1 MSEHSVPLND
11 CGCCEGVEPQTPL
24 LIANAPS
31 LNAVAYRVGTHSQ
44 FRASLTADL
53 SSHKFR
59 GAKGL
64 LTREERDFSIA
75 LVDAWAMV
83 ADVLAFYQERRANEH
98 FLRTANE
105 RWSIRELARLIGYR
119 LKPGVAASTYLAFT
133 LEESPGAPEEA
144 VKTTIVPVGTKV
156 QSIPGPGEQPQI
168 FETIQEIV
176 ARPQWNAIRPRLT
189 RRHPIESDPS
199 ELLFDGLSTNLKQGD
214 TLLLQPDQQNNTAVL
229 KWIQEVT
236 LETKEQR
243 TRVRLVPDLR
253 KEVVLS
259 PGSAASIW
267 PRMHIRHRST
277 FFKPFAEPVD
287 SMSLSFRGQA
297 MGIASDDI
305 FANLKV
311 SKPAPP
317 SVSVFRTK
325 AAVFGH
331 NAPQW
336 ENLSDI
342 QIFGRDE
349 SFPELSRN
357 PSPVTPISSVGSV
370 ADRLFGK
377 TGLYGDRRNSW
388 AEESLKAYQKQWN
401 FPNGTVMLDRVYSE
415 IVKGSWIVLQDG
427 DTCHLYHAK
436 AALETSF
443 ADFTLSAKCTRLS
456 LDHASGFENCTIRGT
471 TVFAGS
477 ATLPLARQPLTSP
490 ILGDTIDLDGFIE
503 GLYEGQSILVRGED
517 DSFHGRTV
525 CEWTKIQ
532 KVEVLTGDDGFVTI
546 TVEPAL
552 THRFIRETV
561 TIFGNVAPATH
572 GETVTEA
579 LGGGDASQAY
589 QRFRLRQPPVTYVSA
604 ATPGGRESTL
614 RVFVNDQQWHE
625 ASSFFGADPT
635 DHLFVVTHTE
645 EGQAICQAGDGK
657 TGSRFP
663 SGLDNVRVVYRKGVG
678 RDGNV
683 KAGQLSMLLTRPLG
697 VKDAKNY
704 TPAVGG
710 DDGERIEDARCNAP
724 FTVKTLDRVVSLQDY
739 EDFSLTF
746 AGIAKALAVWTWD
759 GISEGVFLT
768 VSGPDGV
775 AVDPAGT
782 LGQNLLDALRKAG
795 DPHVL
800 ITMASYRPAF
810 FELRPRVKLDPDR
823 EPDRVLAAAEFN
835 LRQAFS
841 FDARSFGQPVT
852 LSEIVTVLQS
862 TTGVVAVDVDSFFR
876 VPSIPLLGD
885 SLLPERLFAEI
896 PFSRVA
902 TPEPAELLLLS
913 DRRVNFSSMNG

>member
-189 RRHPIESDPS
+189 RRHQITAESP
-199 ELLFDGLSTNLKQGD
+199 ELLFEGLSTNLRAGD
-214 TLLLQPDQQNNTAVL
+214 TLLLVPDHQNQKAVL
-229 KWIQEVT
+229 RWVQEVT

-243 TRVRLVPDLR
+243 TRVRLVPDLA
-253 KEVVLS
+253 EQVAMPS
-259 PGSAASIW
+259 GGTIAAALAKRFRQKNS
-267 PRMHIRHRST
+267 
-277 FFKPFAEPVD
+277 FFNSFIDPVD
-287 SMSLSFRGQA
+287 STTLSSLGGLKRIRA
-297 MGIASDDI
+297 NDM

-311 SKPAPP
+311 SQPSPP
-317 SVSVFRTK
+317 TVSVFRTK
-325 AAVFGH
+325 ASLFGH
-331 NAPQW
+331 NAP
-336 ENLSDI
+336 EFNNLSKE
-342 QIFGRDE
+342 QR
-349 SFPELSRN
+349 STYN
-357 PSPVTPISSVGSV
+357 NATASPVRLGVFRTKTPQRV
-370 ADRLFGK
+370 
-377 TGLYGDRRNSW
+377 W
-388 AEESLKAYQKQWN
+388 AESPLRSYYTDVLFKRTPR
-401 FPNGTVMLDRVYSE
+401 FPPETVMLDRVYSN
-415 IVKGSWIVLQDG
+415 IVKGSWVILQDG
-427 DTCHLYHAK
+427 DNHALYRVDRTT
-436 AALETSF
+436 ETSF
-443 ADFTLSAKCTRLS
+443 ADFTLAAKVTRLTLNS
-456 LDHASGFENCTIRGT
+456 ADRFDAFTIRGT
-471 TVFAGS
+471 TVFGENEA
-477 ATLPLARQPLTSP
+477 LPLARQPLSSP
-490 ILGDTIDLDGFIE
+490 IQGQTIELDGFIE

-589 QRFRLRQPPVTYVSA
+589 QRFALRQPPVTYVSA

-625 ASSFFGADPT
+625 TSSFFGADPT

-663 SGLDNVRVVYRKGVG
+663 SGLDNVRAVYRKGVG

-739 EDFSLTF
+739 EDFCLTF

-759 GISEGVFLT
+759 GTSEGVFLT
-768 VSGPDGV
+768 VSGPGGV
-775 AVDPAGT
+775 AVDPADT

-795 DPHVL
+795 DPHVP

-810 FELRPRVKLDPDR
+810 FELRPRVKRDPDR
-823 EPDRVLAAAEFN
+823 ELDRVLAAAEFN

-841 FDARSFGQPVT
+841 FEARSFGQPVT

-862 TTGVVAVDVDSFFR
+862 TTGVLAVDIDAFFR
-876 VPSIPLLGD
+876 VPSTPFTGD

-896 PFSRVA
+896 PFPRVA

-913 DRRVNFSSMNG
+913 DRHVNFSSMNG